1 MIQALI
7 GPITQLAGTWLNGKV
22 ETKAA
27 ETKARVAKSEAEAQI
42 MLYFLFHLYLYLQE
56 IGVEG

>member
-27 ETKARVAKSEAEAQI
+27 ETRAMVAKSEAEAQI
-42 MLYFLFHLYLYLQE
+42 MLSRATSE
-56 IGVEG
+56 ADWEKIMA